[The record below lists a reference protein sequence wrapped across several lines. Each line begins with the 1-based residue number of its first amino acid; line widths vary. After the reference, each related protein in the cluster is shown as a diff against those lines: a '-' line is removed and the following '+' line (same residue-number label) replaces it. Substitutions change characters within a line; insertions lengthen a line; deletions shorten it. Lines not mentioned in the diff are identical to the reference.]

1 VGNKPIMLRYDRGVG
16 GNNDG
21 RLQFSASTKFKG
33 IKQLKIF
40 KALMT
45 SAILLSAVFL
55 LAGCGH
61 GLINRLI

>member
-1 VGNKPIMLRYDRGVG
+1 MLRSSFVVW
-16 GNNDG
+16 GNIDD
-21 RLQFSASTKFKG
+21 LQVSAVDKIQG

-45 SAILLSAVFL
+45 SAFLLSTVLL